1 MATLRFLL
9 PAWLRKGDV
18 QAPIGAPA
26 DGAALSDIDPLAYP
40 PADPGLPYRSVAELL
55 SPHTDLIARIK
66 LAYGADS
73 ATFERDLLS
82 LIRRYAA
89 YVHLLPATAD
99 NYFSAPGGLLRL
111 GLETAFFSLQATDGQ
126 IFSGRSTISVRR
138 QLEPRWRHATFIAGL
153 CHELHRTVSQ
163 LVVTDRAGEQ
173 WPAFLLPLD
182 PWLAKRRR
190 DRFFVRWIAHRGGER
205 GLGVFALPHIVAP
218 ELLQHLAQGND
229 VVVPQLIASITGA
242 PDARDGNVVAQ
253 LVRRCAALVID
264 RDLRA
269 STERLGRPVLGAHLE
284 RYLLDGL
291 RRLAATNPAW
301 QVNAEKS
308 RVWFSGEGL
317 FVIWPNAA
325 ADLLKLLETDQL
337 PGIPKSPDTLAEI
350 LVAAGIAERR
360 DDTQLTWRIH
370 PPPARAPVE
379 ALRIADPAMLF
390 PGVGALP
397 PPLSTSLLSPPP
409 APAPSNQGAA
419 AQAAVAAPAPPGA
432 AAPASPVDEPQL
444 SIPLQEPQDGRA
456 DDPPPPSAPAR
467 PPDRP
472 VFRLRTPHRLS
483 PLLAGALQDIVA
495 TLNTAG
501 TDAAACRVARGLFVP
516 LAQIERRRVDPGMAV
531 RALAE
536 LQMLAPAADGTS
548 KTVVH
553 DLGGVAQPG
562 VVIAPSFVSG
572 LDRAD
577 LVPAAA
583 PGD

>member
-1 MATLRFLL
+1 MATLRSLL
-9 PAWLRKGDV
+9 PGWLRIGHG
-18 QAPIGAPA
+18 QAPAGAAA
-26 DGAALSDIDPLAYP
+26 DGSGAAGIDPLAYP

-55 SPHTDLIARIK
+55 SPHADLIARIK
-66 LAYGADS
+66 LAYGADA

-99 NYFSAPGGLLRL
+99 NYFASPGGLLRL

-126 IFSGRSTISVRR
+126 IFAGRSTISVRR

-153 CHELHRTVSQ
+153 CHEIHRTVGQ

-173 WPAFLLPLD
+173 WPAFLLPLEQ
-182 PWLAKRRR
+182 WLTKRRR
-190 DRFFVRWIAHRGGER
+190 DRYFVRWIAQRGGER

-229 VVVPQLIASITGA
+229 VVVPQLISSIAGT

-269 STERLGRPVLGAHLE
+269 SAERLGRPLLGAHLE
-284 RYLLDGL
+284 RYLLDGM

-301 QVNAEKS
+301 QANAEKS

-317 FVIWPNAA
+317 FVVWPNAA
-325 ADLLKLLETDQL
+325 ADLLKLIEADQL
-337 PGIPKSPDTLAEI
+337 PGIPRSPDTLLQI
-350 LVAAGIAERR
+350 LVAAGIVDPQSDA
-360 DDTQLTWRIH
+360 QATWRIH

-379 ALRIADPAMLF
+379 ALRIADPATMF
-390 PGVGALP
+390 PGVDALP
-397 PPLSTSLLSPPP
+397 APISIALLGPPSGS
-409 APAPSNQGAA
+409 ARSNPGAA
-419 AQAAVAAPAPPGA
+419 ARAAVAEPAPPGA
-432 AAPASPVDEPQL
+432 AAPTTPADEPQL
-444 SIPLQEPQDGRA
+444 SIPLQDPQDRQA
-456 DDPPPPSAPAR
+456 DDPPAPAA
-467 PPDRP
+467 PPAPADRP
-472 VFRLRTPHRLS
+472 RYRLRAPHRMN
-483 PLLAGALQDIVA
+483 PLVAGALQDIVA
-495 TLNTAG
+495 TLNDDG

-516 LAQIERRRVDPGMAV
+516 LAQIEHRRVDPGMAV

-536 LQMLAPAADGTS
+536 LQMLAPGDGAS

-553 DLGGVAQPG
+553 DLGGLAQPG

-572 LDRAD
+572 LDPAD
-577 LVPAAA
+577 FAPAA